1 MNVTIN
7 DTTNTD
13 TETDLWLQ
21 RDPPHRNWFFLELE
35 QELYALSTMI
45 HINHNLLLRVTDL
58 AD

>member
-1 MNVTIN
+1 MNVTVN
-7 DTTNTD
+7 DTTYTD
-13 TETDLWLQ
+13 TDLWLQ

>member
-1 MNVTIN
+1 MNVTVN
-7 DTTNTD
+7 DTANT
-13 TETDLWLQ
+13 TDLWLQ